1 MEDAVTAIIMAFSV
15 LVFVIALSM
24 MMYMVNI
31 LNITSTEVL
40 FYSDRANFIENLRIT
55 NPNILSRDVGFDVV
69 IPTLYR
75 YYKENF
81 CVKFIDGTKPVPET
95 LHVFDLTLEGQV
107 RSAASNQD
115 PSRYQEGL
123 NAIYNDNTLTSP
135 HPTMYM
141 FEAPWLGNIN
151 KDVKTRIDLY
161 VSGKTG
167 YINNVKVSYED
178 KSGTFNNIKQM
189 KEWYDDEAHFPTP
202 TGKKKVISE
211 TFIEYVF
218 SGDTITAGEGE
229 DIETITGDKQTI
241 SKIIITY
248 TLMYEDK

>member
-1 MEDAVTAIIMAFSV
+1 MEDAVTAIIIAFSV

-31 LNITSTEVL
+31 VNITSTEIL
-40 FYSDRANFIENLRIT
+40 FYSDKSNFIENLRIT
-55 NPNILSRDVGFDVV
+55 NPNVLSRDVEFDVI

-81 CVKFIDGTKPVPET
+81 CVKFVDGRGLPTTQPK
-95 LHVFDLTLEGQV
+95 LIHIFDLTLEGQV
-107 RSAASNQD
+107 RSAASTVD
-115 PSRYQEGL
+115 FPTKYQQSL
-123 NAIYNDNTLTSP
+123 NTEYNSPTS
-135 HPTMYM
+135 TKYL

-161 VSGKTG
+161 VSGKAG
-167 YINNVKVSYED
+167 YINNVKVDYTDSSYDGSSETSYD
-178 KSGTFNNIKQM
+178 FSEFDNIKEM
-189 KEWYDDEAHFPTP
+189 MAWYTLN
-202 TGKKKVISE
+202 TNSRITE
-211 TFIEYVF
+211 TFIEYSF

-229 DIETITGDKQTI
+229 EVETITGDKQSV

-248 TLMYEDK
+248 TLLD